1 MFLHVLVSPQ
11 PPTEAMHL
19 SRNLLIAASLCQFA
33 MAAAPTPVM
42 PGRYARLWNDSP
54 FTTKPI
60 IEGPIVVNPFEDYAL
75 GGVTPLE
82 GAYLVTLF
90 NKKKPEERV
99 SIPGNTLGFKVVEV
113 HPGTKGPLS
122 TTVVISNGN
131 KTGVVGFDEK
141 LLVVKTPPPAKT
153 QPGQPGQPGQPWQHG
168 QQGGQPGQPQLN
180 ANPNGQ
186 PQIQPPVPQ
195 PQPQPQPSN
204 NSGMSGQG
212 GSGRSGRPRVV
223 PVPPTTR

>member
-1 MFLHVLVSPQ
+1 
-11 PPTEAMHL
+11 MHL

-42 PGRYARLWNDSP
+42 PNRYGRLWNDSP

-60 IEGPIVVNPFEDYAL
+60 VVAPITVNPFEDYAL

-82 GAYLVTLF
+82 GTYLVTLF

-113 HPGTKGPLS
+113 HPGKEGPLS
-122 TTVVISNGN
+122 TSVTISNGSR
-131 KTGVVGFDEK
+131 TGTVGFDEK
-141 LLVVKTPPPAKT
+141 LLVVKVAVPPKQGGPHGVM
-153 QPGQPGQPGQPWQHG
+153 PGQL
-168 QQGGQPGQPQLN
+168 QQNQQNQ
-180 ANPNGQ
+180 NPNGQ

-195 PQPQPQPSN
+195 PQVQQPSGSPN
-204 NSGMSGQG
+204 GQNQG
-212 GSGRSGRPRVV
+212 NDGRGVSSRPPRPRVG
-223 PVPPTTR
+223 PVPPTR